1 MGRKAIHRHAHC
13 ARRVVAADGKTPVTD
28 RTYVFFAFL
37 AAVLIMAALVILKG
51 CGAGD
56 GIVLAL
62 GSIATTLAGALAGI
76 SHSSGQPVSTT
87 TTTDTAEPQKTV
99 TKTEPV

>member
-1 MGRKAIHRHAHC
+1 M
-13 ARRVVAADGKTPVTD
+13 TD
-28 RTYVFFAFL
+28 RAYVFMAFL
-37 AAVLIMAALVILKG
+37 AAVLIMAALVMFKG

-76 SHSSGQPVSTT
+76 SHSSTQPVSTT
-87 TTTDTAEPQKTV
+87 TTTDAKEPQKTV
-99 TKTEPV
+99 TETKAT

>member
-1 MGRKAIHRHAHC
+1 M
-13 ARRVVAADGKTPVTD
+13 TD

-37 AAVLIMAALVILKG
+37 AAVIIMAALVMFKG

-87 TTTDTAEPQKTV
+87 TTTDAAEPQKTV
-99 TKTEPV
+99 TKTEPA